1 MSSHSSTETRLFG
14 MSYSPW
20 TEKARWALDHHQL
33 AYTFVEHTPLIDEIA
48 LRVRTRKLR
57 GAISVPT
64 LLAEREVVMGSLAI
78 ARWADARA
86 THDALEQP
94 SERAAVDRWNAH
106 CERACDAGRA
116 LVTLRMRTTPG
127 ALEEAVPSFIPTLLR
142 KTVGQIGARFI
153 ARKYTVALDAE
164 AAHEAALVEILSAI
178 RAALAAGAGQFL
190 LGDRFTLADIIAAC
204 AVNVVVPVGAQY
216 VPIGPRTREAWTR
229 NAVAQQYADVIAWR
243 DALYTRHRR
252 GGGSAS

>member
-1 MSSHSSTETRLFG
+1 

-33 AYTFVEHTPLIDEIA
+33 AYTFVEHTPLIDELT

-57 GAISVPT
+57 GAISVPM
-64 LLAEREVVMGSLAI
+64 LLAAREAVMGSLAI
-78 ARWADARA
+78 ARWADAHA
-86 THDALEQP
+86 TNDKLEQP
-94 SERAAVDRWNAH
+94 SEHDAVDRWDAH
-106 CERACDAGRA
+106 SERACQAGRA
-116 LVTLRMRTTPG
+116 LVSLRMRTTPG

-142 KTVGQIGARFI
+142 KTVGQIGVRFI
-153 ARKYTVALDAE
+153 ARKYTVDLAGE
-164 AAHEAALVEILSAI
+164 SAHEATLTEVLGTI
-178 RAALAAGAGQFL
+178 RTGLAAGAGHYL
-190 LGDRFTLADIIAAC
+190 VGDRFTLADIVAAC

-243 DALYTRHRR
+243 DALYIRHRR
-252 GGGSAS
+252 GSGSAS

>member
-1 MSSHSSTETRLFG
+1 MSSHSSTEARLFG

-33 AYTFVEHTPLIDEIA
+33 AYAFVEHTPLIDELS
-48 LRVRTRKLR
+48 LRVRARKLR

-86 THDALEQP
+86 TSEALEQP
-94 SERAAVDRWNAH
+94 SDRAAVDRWDAH
-106 CERACDAGRA
+106 SERACQAGRA
-116 LVTLRMRTTPG
+116 LVSLRMRTTPG
-127 ALEEAVPSFIPTLLR
+127 ALEEAVPAFIPSLLR
-142 KTVGQIGARFI
+142 KTVGQIGVRFI
-153 ARKYTVALDAE
+153 ARKYTVDLRAE
-164 AAHEAALVEILSAI
+164 AAHEAALAETLGAV
-178 RAALAAGAGQFL
+178 RAGLATGAGQYL
-190 LGDRFTLADIIAAC
+190 LGDRFTLADIVAAC

-229 NAVAQQYADVIAWR
+229 NTVAQQYADIIAWR

-252 GGGSAS
+252 GGAA